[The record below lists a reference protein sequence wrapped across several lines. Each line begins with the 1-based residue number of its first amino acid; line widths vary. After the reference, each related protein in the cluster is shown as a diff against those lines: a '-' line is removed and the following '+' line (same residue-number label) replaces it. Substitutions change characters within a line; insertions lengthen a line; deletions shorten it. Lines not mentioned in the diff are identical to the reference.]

1 MSVKLNRWNIKVIV
15 LAFFSLLL
23 DHKIAPSL
31 YVPPPLYCPPWKVF
45 IKNISVSSA
54 CSQLLWGEKKKMHKY
69 MTGVPFFPV
78 LLLQHCPSS
87 PSDSQPQ
94 TAPGCHTFMLPTEEV
109 SHSHLCPQ
117 PLYYLKCF
125 LKCGWTFTTSHG
137 LNRRWMGTPAR
148 NNAKSWP
155 NTLFPQSYS
164 DVHALTIS
172 RVLASA
178 SHMWLAISLSTEPD
192 LSQFS
197 SQGTG

>member
-54 CSQLLWGEKKKMHKY
+54 CSQLLWGEKKNAQIHDRCAILPSVAAP
-69 MTGVPFFPV
+69 TLPF
-78 LLLQHCPSS
+78 LSLW
-87 PSDSQPQ
+87 QPA
-94 TAPGCHTFMLPTEEV
+94 TNRTRLPYTFMPPTEEV
-109 SHSHLCPQ
+109 SYSHLCPQ
-117 PLYYLKCF
+117 HLYYLKCF

-164 DVHALTIS
+164 DVHALI
-172 RVLASA
+172 
-178 SHMWLAISLSTEPD
+178 WFSLSTEPD

-197 SQGTG
+197 MWGQSGDWLEPQSSG